1 MTDVASTRSP
11 RDLKRLILLLQVS
24 SAVGSMNYGV
34 MFTML
39 DDFRDKLG
47 IPESQLGIVV
57 GAGFIASFV
66 GNILIAPLA
75 DKGHAKRLV
84 LLGLA
89 MQFVGALT
97 MGFGGSFPLLFIG
110 RLLGG
115 FGGGAAGPAMKRI
128 IIVSN
133 PGDVGHNLG
142 RIVAADVLG
151 FSVGPLVSALLVGPF
166 GIPAPFLVVVAI
178 VVPAFVL
185 LSREHI
191 PADTGAEVPTQKFA
205 FDLLRIRPIAGVTV
219 MGTALMIMIGTF
231 DSLWSIMMKDL
242 HAAAWVASV
251 GITVFAVP
259 MAFLAPVG
267 GRLTQK
273 HGPFLAMIVGFT
285 SGAVFMV
292 LYGTLPSPYMM
303 LAVGCLHGLVDG
315 LTITGGSSA
324 LSMVAPEERLAAA
337 QGVYSGVQ
345 ILAGGIAASVSGLV
359 YEHIGRGA
367 FIATAVV
374 MASFLAF
381 GAWLARDH
389 LRIKG

>member
-1 MTDVASTRSP
+1 MTDTAVAP
-11 RDLKRLILLLQVS
+11 DARDLRRLVLLLQVS
-24 SAVGSMNYGV
+24 SAIGSMNYGV

-39 DDFRDKLG
+39 DDFRDKLHVT
-47 IPESQLGIVV
+47 EAQLGIVV
-57 GAGFIASFV
+57 GAGFIASFI
-66 GNILIAPLA
+66 GNVLVAPLA

-84 LLGLA
+84 QLGLA

-97 MGFGGSFPLLFIG
+97 MAFGGSFLLLFFG

-128 IIVSN
+128 IIVAN
-133 PGDVGHNLG
+133 PGEVGHNLG

-151 FSVGPLVSALLVGPF
+151 FSVGPLVSVLLVGPF
-166 GIPAPFLVVVAI
+166 GIPAPFLVVIAM
-178 VVPAFVL
+178 VVPTWML
-185 LSREHI
+185 LSRRPI
-191 PADTGAEVPTQKFA
+191 PEVADAEAPTQKFA
-205 FDLLRIRPIAGVTV
+205 FDLLRIRPIAGVTI

-251 GITVFAVP
+251 GITIFALP
-259 MAFLAPVG
+259 MVFLAPIG

-273 HGPFLAMIVGFT
+273 HGPFLAMIAGFT

-303 LAVGCLHGLVDG
+303 LAVGGLHGLVDG

-324 LSMVAPEERLAAA
+324 LSMVAPTERLASA

-345 ILAGGIAASVSGLV
+345 ILAGGIAASVAGLT
-359 YEHIGRGA
+359 YERIGRGA
-367 FIATAVV
+367 FVVTAAV
-374 MASFLAF
+374 MTGFIVT
-381 GAWLARDH
+381 GAWLAKDH
-389 LRIKG
+389 LRTKG

>member
-1 MTDVASTRSP
+1 MTDAPHDSTT
-11 RDLKRLILLLQVS
+11 RDLKRLVLLLQVT

-39 DDFRDKLG
+39 DDFRDKLHVT
-47 IPESQLGIVV
+47 EAQLGLVV
-57 GAGFIASFV
+57 GAGFISSFIANV
-66 GNILIAPLA
+66 LVAPLA

-84 LLGLA
+84 QLGLV
-89 MQFVGALT
+89 MQLTGALT
-97 MGFGGSFPLLFIG
+97 MGFGGSFGLLFLG
-110 RLLGG
+110 RFLGG
-115 FGGGAAGPAMKRI
+115 FGGGAAGPAIKRI

-133 PGDVGHNLG
+133 PGEVGHNLG

-151 FSVGPLVSALLVGPF
+151 FSVGPLVSALLVGSF

-178 VVPAFVL
+178 VVPSYVL
-185 LSREHI
+185 LTRRRI
-191 PADTGAEVPTQKFA
+191 PEVAEANAPTQKFA
-205 FDLLRIRPIAGVTV
+205 FDLLRIRAVAGVTV

-242 HAAAWVASV
+242 RAATWIASV
-251 GITVFAVP
+251 GITVFALP
-259 MAFLAPVG
+259 MVVLAPIG

-273 HGPFLAMIVGFT
+273 HGPFLAMILGFT

-292 LYGTLPSPYMM
+292 LYGTLPSPYLM

-324 LSMVAPEERLAAA
+324 LALVVPVERLASA

-345 ILAGGIAASVSGLV
+345 ILAGGVAASVAGAT

-367 FIATAVV
+367 FVSTAAVMMVFLVV
-374 MASFLAF
+374 
-381 GAWLARDH
+381 GAWLAKDH
-389 LRIKG
+389 LRTKG

>member
-1 MTDVASTRSP
+1 MPDAVEIRTP
-11 RDLKRLILLLQVS
+11 RELRRLVLLLQVA

-39 DDFRDKLG
+39 DDFRDKLNV
-47 IPESQLGIVV
+47 PESQLGMVV

-66 GNILIAPLA
+66 GNILVAPLA

-84 LLGLA
+84 LLGLV

-97 MGFGGSFPLLFIG
+97 MGFGHTFALLFLG

-128 IIVSN
+128 IIVTS

-142 RIVAADVLG
+142 RIVAADVVG
-151 FSVGPLVSALLVGPF
+151 FSVGPLVSALLVGRY

-178 VVPAFVL
+178 VVPAFIL
-185 LSREHI
+185 LARRSI
-191 PADTGAEVPTQKFA
+191 PEVADGDAPSQKFA

-242 HAAAWVASV
+242 DAAAWIASV
-251 GITVFAVP
+251 GITVFALP
-259 MAFLAPVG
+259 MVFLAPVG
-267 GRLTQK
+267 GRLTQR

-292 LYGTLPSPYMM
+292 LYGVLPSPHMM
-303 LAVGCLHGLVDG
+303 LAVGCLHGIVDG

-324 LSMVAPEERLAAA
+324 LSMVAPPERLASA

-345 ILAGGIAASVSGLV
+345 ILAGGIAASVAGAT
-359 YEHIGRGA
+359 YERIGRGA
-367 FIATAVV
+367 FVTTAMV
-374 MASFLAF
+374 MALFLVV
-381 GAWLARDH
+381 GAWLAKDH
-389 LRIKG
+389 LRTRG

>member
-1 MTDVASTRSP
+1 MADAPDGSAA
-11 RDLKRLILLLQVS
+11 RDLKRLVLLLQVT
-24 SAVGSMNYGV
+24 SAIGSMNYGV

-39 DDFRDKLG
+39 DDFRDKLHVS
-47 IPESQLGIVV
+47 EAQLGLVV
-57 GAGFIASFV
+57 GAGFISSFIANV
-66 GNILIAPLA
+66 LVAPLA

-84 LLGLA
+84 QAGLV
-89 MQFVGALT
+89 MQLVGALT
-97 MGFGGSFPLLFIG
+97 MGFGGTFGLLFLG
-110 RLLGG
+110 RFLGG
-115 FGGGAAGPAMKRI
+115 LGGGATGPSVKRI
-128 IIVSN
+128 VIVSN

-142 RIVAADVLG
+142 SIVAADVLG

-166 GIPAPFLVVVAI
+166 GIAAPFLVVVAV
-178 VVPAFVL
+178 VVPSYVL
-185 LSREHI
+185 LTRRDI
-191 PADTGAEVPTQKFA
+191 PEVAADDVPPQRFA

-242 HAAAWVASV
+242 HAAAWIASL
-251 GITVFAVP
+251 GITVFALP
-259 MAFLAPVG
+259 MVFLAPIG

-303 LAVGCLHGLVDG
+303 LAVGCLHGVVDG
-315 LTITGGSSA
+315 LTVTGGSSA
-324 LSMVAPEERLAAA
+324 LALVAPSERLASA

-345 ILAGGIAASVSGLV
+345 ILAGGIAASVAGAT
-359 YEHIGRGA
+359 YERIGRGA
-367 FIATAVV
+367 YVSTAAV
-374 MASFLAF
+374 MALFLVV
-381 GAWLARDH
+381 GAWLAKDH